1 MLACFVGAPI
11 SGKTTTAARLF
22 ADLKE
27 QGLPVEI
34 LTEHARTY
42 IAHKRFFQREN
53 FKYLTD
59 SDQAAIFEEQAQH
72 EAILSWDPSS
82 IVIADSSAISALLY
96 MTDEF
101 IAQSAKVVTEY
112 GVSNIIDRARE
123 CAKHYDIVFRCAPIR
138 PGVNYGANDHNRI
151 HSFEQSVELDKRI
164 DFIFDTVRLDR
175 SKVYPLFGDPKF
187 RVSEASA
194 IVMRAVVE
202 NLKKAM

>member
-11 SGKTTTAARLF
+11 SGKTTCAARLF

-27 QGLPVEI
+27 QGIAVEM
-34 LTEHARTY
+34 LTEYARFY
-42 IAHKRFFQREN
+42 IARKRYFER
-53 FKYLTD
+53 D
-59 SDQAAIFEEQAQH
+59 SFDGLNDIDQASILEEQAKH
-72 EAILSWDPSS
+72 EAVLSWDPSS

-101 IAQSAKVVTEY
+101 ISESAKFIPTC
-112 GVSNIIDRARE
+112 GVPNLIDTAKE
-123 CAKHYDIVFRCAPIR
+123 CAKRYDVVFRCAPIR

-151 HSFEQSVELDKRI
+151 HSFEQSVEIDKRI
-164 DFIFDTVRLDR
+164 DFVFDTVGLDL
-175 SKVYPLFGDPKF
+175 SKVHQLFGDPKF
-187 RVSEASA
+187 RVAEASS